1 MKSKGFFTTMA
12 AAVIAAGFMI
22 NGCSDKEKT
31 QPGGISSTD
40 ATDSISSRL
49 IAQIEE
55 QRLAR
60 EEALFA
66 SNESASANDGLYAF
80 DDMLLVD
87 SNVYAVCGN
96 ELIVYNLST
105 KSEQRIATGGS
116 LHAVT
121 AHAGKIY
128 VGGDKLY
135 LFADGVLEALPIKI
149 AGTIASLTSHDIY
162 LMIGTTEG
170 LYARSIF
177 GDIALFDGIDV
188 TAMTSDNDGLWVGTN
203 GDGLYRWDGNE
214 FKRRFLHRDTAV
226 FDMVNALDFSHNHL
240 FVGTDDALYVYNGG
254 RWTTVT
260 TESGLLSNTV
270 NGIDASGWV
279 VYIATDGG
287 VVSWFNYD
295 VLPVEKFEGIVA
307 ADVRVIGNKIL
318 VATEGNGL
326 LLKAGPVVT
335 TLIEPQA
342 DVFEAAQLPTEP
354 QADLSAE
361 PQTDLSAEPQTV
373 PTVEPAAIEPVA
385 VDPVSVEPVEVNPV
399 EVEPVA
405 VYDTTE

>member
-12 AAVIAAGFMI
+12 AAVIAAGLMT
-22 NGCSDKEKT
+22 NGCSDKDKP
-31 QPGGISSTD
+31 QPGGLSSTD
-40 ATDSISSRL
+40 VTDSTSSAL

-66 SNESASANDGLYAF
+66 SNGSDAIDDGLYAF
-80 DDMLLVD
+80 DDMILVD
-87 SNVYAVCGN
+87 STVYAVSGN
-96 ELIVYNLST
+96 ELIVYSLTNKT
-105 KSEQRIATGGS
+105 EQRVAAGGS
-116 LHAVT
+116 LHAIAT
-121 AHAGKIY
+121 HAGKIY
-128 VGGDKLY
+128 VGGDGLF
-135 LFADGVLEALPIKI
+135 LFADGLLEPVPMAF
-149 AGTIASLTSHDIY
+149 AGTIGSLYSHDIY
-162 LMIGTTEG
+162 LMVGTTEG
-170 LYARSIF
+170 LYAKSIF
-177 GDIALFDGIDV
+177 GDVVLFDGVVV
-188 TAMTSDNDGLWVGTN
+188 TAMASDNSGLWVGTD
-203 GDGLYRWDGNE
+203 GAGLYRWDGNE

-226 FDMVNALDFSHNHL
+226 FDVVNALDFSHNHL

-287 VVSWFNYD
+287 VVSWFNYNIM
-295 VLPVEKFEGIVA
+295 PVEKFEGIVA
-307 ADVRVIGNKIL
+307 ADVRVIGSKMV

-354 QADLSAE
+354 QAEFTAE
-361 PQTDLSAEPQTV
+361 SPAELQAV
-373 PTVEPAAIEPVA
+373 PTVETAAIEPVAVEPAVFEPAAIEPVA
-385 VDPVSVEPVEVNPV
+385 V
-399 EVEPVA
+399 
-405 VYDTTE
+405 YDTTE